1 MWIALSAIFG
11 AGWPRWIPDAARAC
25 AARVDRR
32 SMPGD
37 WRTGA
42 SPRQTMAGGDVGGR
56 ATDGVDSPVAVGGR
70 IAQGQWLFNRGR
82 AGFACVNKPGWL
94 WPLRMA
100 RHVCERAT
108 RGGERR
114 NTAAYDKDISLG
126 VCRAILGVSVN
137 DAGSIFWCAR
147 ARRLVYSAAQW
158 ARRAVSSLAQW
169 QRPRM
174 WIYVA
179 APHRAIKPSWGCDAQ
194 AELMRI
200 PAFPP
205 HKCPRLRVIP
215 KKVEG

>member
-56 ATDGVDSPVAVGGR
+56 VTDGVDSPVAVGGR

-100 RHVCERAT
+100 KRVSERAT
-108 RGGERR
+108 RGGEHGGIGTPHARG
-114 NTAAYDKDISLG
+114 ASGEVLG
-126 VCRAILGVSVN
+126 V
-137 DAGSIFWCAR
+137 GSEEASSISFCLR
-147 ARRLVYSAAQW
+147 ARWL
-158 ARRAVSSLAQW
+158 VSSLTRRRGGPPAL
-169 QRPRM
+169 RPSGRGPGYGGASERE
-174 WIYVA
+174 I
-179 APHRAIKPSWGCDAQ
+179 G
-194 AELMRI
+194 
-200 PAFPP
+200 PP
-205 HKCPRLRVIP
+205 NPVGGGFVSGI
-215 KKVEG
+215 

>member
-56 ATDGVDSPVAVGGR
+56 VTDGVDSPVAVGGR

-100 RHVCERAT
+100 KRVSERAT
-108 RGGERR
+108 RGGEHGGIGTPHARG
-114 NTAAYDKDISLG
+114 ASG
-126 VCRAILGVSVN
+126 EILGV
-137 DAGSIFWCAR
+137 GSEEASSISFCLR
-147 ARRLVYSAAQW
+147 ARWL
-158 ARRAVSSLAQW
+158 VSSLTRRRGGPPAL
-169 QRPRM
+169 RPSGRGPGYGGASERE
-174 WIYVA
+174 I
-179 APHRAIKPSWGCDAQ
+179 G
-194 AELMRI
+194 
-200 PAFPP
+200 PP
-205 HKCPRLRVIP
+205 NPVGGGFVSGI
-215 KKVEG
+215 

>member
-11 AGWPRWIPDAARAC
+11 AGWPRWIPDAARTC

-56 ATDGVDSPVAVGGR
+56 VTDGVDSPVAVGGR

-100 RHVCERAT
+100 KRVSERAT
-108 RGGERR
+108 RGGEHGGIGTPHARG
-114 NTAAYDKDISLG
+114 ASG
-126 VCRAILGVSVN
+126 EILGV
-137 DAGSIFWCAR
+137 GSEEASSISFCLR
-147 ARRLVYSAAQW
+147 ARWL
-158 ARRAVSSLAQW
+158 VSSLTRRRGGPPAL
-169 QRPRM
+169 RPSGRGPGYGGASERE
-174 WIYVA
+174 I
-179 APHRAIKPSWGCDAQ
+179 G
-194 AELMRI
+194 
-200 PAFPP
+200 PP
-205 HKCPRLRVIP
+205 NPVGGGFVSGI
-215 KKVEG
+215 

>member
-1 MWIALSAIFG
+1 
-11 AGWPRWIPDAARAC
+11 
-25 AARVDRR
+25 
-32 SMPGD
+32 
-37 WRTGA
+37 
-42 SPRQTMAGGDVGGR
+42 
-56 ATDGVDSPVAVGGR
+56 
-70 IAQGQWLFNRGR
+70 
-82 AGFACVNKPGWL
+82 
-94 WPLRMA
+94 MA

-114 NTAAYDKDISLG
+114 NTAAYDEDISLG

-179 APHRAIKPSWGCDAQ
+179 APHRTTKPSWGRDTQPGVMRTTKFAAQ
-194 AELMRI
+194 EI
-200 PAFPP
+200 PER
-205 HKCPRLRVIP
+205 KVIF
-215 KKVEG
+215 KKPNLDVGCEEFSAPAGWEGG